1 MGAESG
7 TETTVSRWIEILA
20 LWVSI
25 PLFLLAWQVAST
37 SGYVNELL
45 FPPPTKVAAALWDEL
60 VKGTLILDLGMSVTR
75 GLGAGGV
82 KA

>member
-7 TETTVSRWIEILA
+7 TATTVSRWIEVLA

-37 SGYVNELL
+37 SGYVN
-45 FPPPTKVAAALWDEL
+45 
-60 VKGTLILDLGMSVTR
+60 
-75 GLGAGGV
+75 
-82 KA
+82 